1 MRKNYANADN
11 RIRIIRSAF
20 ERNGIKGDLA
30 ISRETGLQYDRLHR
44 SRMTDINSMTLG
56 EFFCLQRHA
65 DFTDEEILQI
75 AKEGGDGCLK
85 TNRIL
90 PISYAKH

>member
-1 MRKNYANADN
+1 MRTNYQNADN

-44 SRMTDINSMTLG
+44 SRMTDINSMTMG
-56 EFFCLQRHA
+56 EFYCLQRHA

-75 AKEGGDGCLK
+75 AKGGEEECLK
-85 TNRIL
+85 TNK
-90 PISYAKH
+90 IS

>member
-1 MRKNYANADN
+1 MRSNYQTADN

-75 AKEGGDGCLK
+75 VKEGGDGCQK
-85 TNRIL
+85 TKATL
-90 PISYAKH
+90 

>member
-1 MRKNYANADN
+1 MRSNYETADN
-11 RIRIIRSAF
+11 RIQIIRSVY
-20 ERNGIKGDLA
+20 ERVGIKGDLA

-65 DFTDEEILQI
+65 HFTDAELLEIV
-75 AKEGGDGCLK
+75 KEGGK
-85 TNRIL
+85 E
-90 PISYAKH
+90 